1 MEPLFLTKYLQ
12 SPLFIKEINE
22 HQQFWFDAIF
32 TDFEYE
38 EKPSI
43 DWYTTK
49 NNTPNKTFIELR
61 ETEIEKHH
69 KCLIILSKFSIS
81 ALQTILEKDAEKI
94 TVLNMY
100 IGMWSIGHKLKG
112 ENNDLDELNEYHIF
126 EPIDLTNLL
135 SILHHTSGKS
145 IIRIPD
151 QMFENSIFDTE
162 EITFIEKNNIHF
174 IKVFSL
180 MEYGFMGDDAT
191 IISTGSNFPTILQLW
206 EILQQEKFEA
216 DYFIL
221 EEFDRNQEK
230 IINSIQK
237 TKNVF
242 IIIDHKDTPQL
253 FTDLKTFCKENAIN
267 LTFITPK
274 YEKITTIFEEY
285 YKEQAEFD
293 AERLANRILE

>member
-81 ALQTILEKDAEKI
+81 ALQTILEKYAEKI

-112 ENNDLDELNEYHIF
+112 ENNDLDELNE
-126 EPIDLTNLL
+126 
-135 SILHHTSGKS
+135 
-145 IIRIPD
+145 
-151 QMFENSIFDTE
+151 
-162 EITFIEKNNIHF
+162 
-174 IKVFSL
+174 
-180 MEYGFMGDDAT
+180 
-191 IISTGSNFPTILQLW
+191 
-206 EILQQEKFEA
+206 
-216 DYFIL
+216 
-221 EEFDRNQEK
+221 
-230 IINSIQK
+230 
-237 TKNVF
+237 
-242 IIIDHKDTPQL
+242 
-253 FTDLKTFCKENAIN
+253 
-267 LTFITPK
+267 
-274 YEKITTIFEEY
+274 
-285 YKEQAEFD
+285 
-293 AERLANRILE
+293 